1 MIIFLS
7 VARQTQRILHLQSV
21 LTKNLERVVMVVNG
35 LTTNVFFVSGYCEL
49 TVIAMREPL
58 LSPGIILR
66 SNLSNMDTKGT
77 EQSVRIKEVTMMT
90 SLI

>member
-1 MIIFLS
+1 MIVFLS

-21 LTKNLERVVMVVNG
+21 LTKNLERVAMVVNG

-49 TVIAMREPL
+49 TVIAMHEPL